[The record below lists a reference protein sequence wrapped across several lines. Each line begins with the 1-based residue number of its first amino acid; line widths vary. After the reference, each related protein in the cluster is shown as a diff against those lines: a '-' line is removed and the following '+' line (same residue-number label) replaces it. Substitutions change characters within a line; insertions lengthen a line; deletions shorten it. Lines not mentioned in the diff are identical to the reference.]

1 MQEYKRIQ
9 SDNIFQSVENLPMSV
24 TCLGNDLIL
33 SDDFDRKENYLK
45 DELDFLV
52 SGNNKAANIFGI
64 IVCLNGYIEIEWGG
78 KKFIM
83 EAGDM
88 MFLSSGS
95 IGGLTSYSP
104 DVRSL
109 SILVHEDFFMPDL
122 APSESADFHSD
133 ILVKPYCSVGDEGLE
148 SIKTLYLQIKQVLQH
163 QERIRYVRRIV
174 IGLLQTLTFTCLSIF
189 HGDEESRNTFSGKS
203 RQDSIYQHFIK
214 LAQIHYAQH
223 HDIKFY
229 ADKLCITPK
238 YLSQIV
244 HKSSGKHAKDF
255 LEDYRLNEAK
265 SLLKSQQY
273 NVNEVSEMLS
283 FATSSHFCQY
293 FKKNMGMTP
302 MQYQKG

>member
-1 MQEYKRIQ
+1 M
-9 SDNIFQSVENLPMSV
+9 
-24 TCLGNDLIL
+24 T
-33 SDDFDRKENYLK
+33 
-45 DELDFLV
+45 
-52 SGNNKAANIFGI
+52 
-64 IVCLNGYIEIEWGG
+64 
-78 KKFIM
+78 
-83 EAGDM
+83 
-88 MFLSSGS
+88 FLSSGS

-133 ILVKPYCSVGDEGLE
+133 ILVKPYCSVGDEGRD
-148 SIKTLYLQIKQVLQH
+148 SIKTLYLQIKQVLQN
-163 QERIRYVRRIV
+163 QNRIRYVRRIV
-174 IGLLQTLTFTCLSIF
+174 IGLLQALTFTCLSIF
-189 HGDEESRNTFSGKS
+189 HGDVESRNTFSGKS
-203 RQDSIYQHFIK
+203 RQDSIYQQFIK
-214 LAQIHYAQH
+214 LVQIHYAQH

-244 HKSSGKHAKDF
+244 HKSSGKHAKDL

-283 FATSSHFCQY
+283 FATPSHFCQY
-293 FKKNMGMTP
+293 FKKKTSMTP
-302 MQYQKG
+302 LQYQRD

>member
-1 MQEYKRIQ
+1 
-9 SDNIFQSVENLPMSV
+9 
-24 TCLGNDLIL
+24 
-33 SDDFDRKENYLK
+33 
-45 DELDFLV
+45 
-52 SGNNKAANIFGI
+52 
-64 IVCLNGYIEIEWGG
+64 
-78 KKFIM
+78 M

-95 IGGLTSYSP
+95 IGGLVSYSP

-109 SILVHEDFFMPDL
+109 CILVHEDFFMPDL
-122 APSESADFHSD
+122 APSESADFHSE
-133 ILVKPYCSVGDEGLE
+133 ILVKPYCSVGDEGRE
-148 SIKTLYLQIKQVLQH
+148 SIKTLYLQVKLVLQN
-163 QERIRYVRRIV
+163 QDRIRYVRRIV
-174 IGLLQTLTFTCLSIF
+174 IGLLQAFTFTCLSIF
-189 HGDEESRNTFSGKS
+189 NGDDESRHTISGKS
-203 RQDSIYQHFIK
+203 RQDSIYQQFIK

-244 HKSSGKHAKDF
+244 HKSSGKHAKDL

-283 FATSSHFCQY
+283 FATPSHFCQY